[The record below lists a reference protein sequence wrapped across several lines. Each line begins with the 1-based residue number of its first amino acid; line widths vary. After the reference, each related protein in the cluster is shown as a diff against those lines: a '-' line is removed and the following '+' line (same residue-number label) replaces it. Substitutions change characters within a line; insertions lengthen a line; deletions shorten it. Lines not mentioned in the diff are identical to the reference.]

1 MTYQT
6 IKKNVVFYFKKF
18 VLITFFV
25 LNLHYEFKTKLL
37 INNKIKI
44 HRTMIPESNYIQIG
58 QVERQQ
64 ESRRNWQLVIDS
76 MQIKEFFIKNWINIA
91 ILVLLFYIF
100 ANRNIYFA
108 IGDNAS
114 VTHTKGNAQG
124 VALKAQNTKQNVK
137 KQAAAAIG
145 DALESVPNM
154 DQYQVIGGT
163 EGVIELLPQR
173 PVAAKPVVSNAVS
186 NVANNNAYA
195 KGGNDANL
203 FDNVSIFVAPEKV
216 NPTVLKTKQEK
227 CWDYVRRF
235 ITVAKTERQKFGIPV
250 SITLAQGL
258 LESDAGESR
267 LTRSANNHFGIKTFN
282 RNVPHVVM
290 KDDTPKDKFKK
301 YDSAWESFR
310 DHSNLLMRDHYQQLQ
325 YLSKTDYVGWAKGL
339 EKAGYA
345 TDKMYAEKLVKI
357 IENLKLYRFDEA

>member
-1 MTYQT
+1 
-6 IKKNVVFYFKKF
+6 
-18 VLITFFV
+18 
-25 LNLHYEFKTKLL
+25 
-37 INNKIKI
+37 
-44 HRTMIPESNYIQIG
+44 MIPESNYIQIG

-64 ESRRNWQLVIDS
+64 EIKRNWRLVIDS

-114 VTHTKGNAQG
+114 VAQPRGKAQG
-124 VALKAQNTKQNVK
+124 VAMKSSNNKQNVK
-137 KQAAAAIG
+137 NQAAAAIG
-145 DALESVPNM
+145 EALESAPNLS
-154 DQYQVIGGT
+154 QYQVIGGT
-163 EGVIELLPQR
+163 EGVVELLPNR
-173 PVAAKPVVSNAVS
+173 PIAEKPVVSTPAVS
-186 NVANNNAYA
+186 NPAYA

-203 FDNVSIFVAPEKV
+203 FDNVSIFIAPEKA
-216 NPTVLKTKQEK
+216 NATVLKTKQEK

-235 ITVAKTERQKFGIPV
+235 INVAKTERQKFGIPV